1 LLEELKLVYWRV
13 LDSLNMIPVSAGQ
26 VIYNATPAR
35 LLAGPDAR
43 QSAEVHALG
52 NPEGR
57 EILALE
63 VRRPGPTFRAWDNVR
78 FPVRDIDID
87 AALDALNLTATTA
100 EDFIVA
106 PELIPGRVGV
116 LCSVD
121 SPSFRI
127 EHLRPGG
134 EPEQGVTVPAEPPH
148 CLHVVRGT
156 VELRSESGEDIGTLS
171 RGESALV
178 PVGVGAYV
186 ASARE
191 EGVEIQSVR
200 MSGAHGRLSEHDQCR
215 WRGHAHGGC
224 ACSCHGP
231 RIPLWRFDLRGF
243 QNIWRRA
250 AALR

>member
-1 LLEELKLVYWRV
+1 M
-13 LDSLNMIPVSAGQ
+13 LDSLNTIPVSPGQ
-26 VIYNATPAR
+26 VIYNATPTR
-35 LLAGPDAR
+35 LLAGPSAER
-43 QSAEVHALG
+43 SAEVHALG
-52 NPEGR
+52 NPDGK

-87 AALDALNLTATTA
+87 AALNALNLTATSA

-106 PELIPGRVGV
+106 PELIPGRAGA

-121 SPSFRI
+121 SPSFRV

-134 EPEQGVTVPAEPPH
+134 APEQGVVVAAEPPH
-148 CLHVVRGT
+148 CLHVLRGT
-156 VELRSESGEDIGTLS
+156 AEFQRESGEAIGTLS

-191 EGVEIQSVR
+191 EGVEIVKV
-200 MSGAHGRLSEHDQCR
+200 GL
-215 WRGHAHGGC
+215 
-224 ACSCHGP
+224 
-231 RIPLWRFDLRGF
+231 PL
-243 QNIWRRA
+243 
-250 AALR
+250 